1 MSDRIQLTYVL
12 PLKWSGDID
21 QTEMTEYITRLVDV
35 VEEVIVVDGSE
46 ARAFEAHA
54 ALWGERINHMP
65 PDPHLS
71 FANGKALGATTG
83 IRAAACDKVIVAD
96 DDVRY
101 ECCSLAQLGHI
112 LDFADLVRPQNYFT
126 CPMPWHA
133 HWDTARTILNR
144 AAGADYPGTLALRK
158 SFFTAMGGYDGNVLF
173 ENLELIRTVERN
185 GGRVNSPLDLFVAR
199 LPPTRARFFSQ
210 RVRQAYDDFA
220 LPNRMAVW
228 LAVLPVTLRLLSNK
242 HIKTGTGL
250 MGGTMAFAELGRRKA
265 SGRTVFP
272 ARASLLAP
280 AWILERGFCAW
291 LALFC
296 RLTGGITYGGAKIKK
311 AANRTG

>member
-1 MSDRIQLTYVL
+1 
-12 PLKWSGDID
+12 
-21 QTEMTEYITRLVDV
+21 MTDYITRLADV

-46 ARAFEAHA
+46 ARAFDAHA
-54 ALWGERINHMP
+54 ATWGARVNHMP
-65 PDPHLS
+65 PDPHIS

-83 IRAAACDKVIVAD
+83 IRAAVCDKVVVAD

-101 ECCSLAQLGHI
+101 ESDSLTQLGHM
-112 LDFADLVRPQNYFT
+112 LDHAELVRPQNYFT
-126 CPMPWHA
+126 YPMPWHA

-158 SFFTAMGGYDGNVLF
+158 SFFTSMGGYDGNVLF

-185 GGRVNSPLDLFVAR
+185 GGRVDSPLDFFVAR

-220 LPNRMAVW
+220 LPHRMAVW
-228 LAVLPVTLRLLSNK
+228 LAVMPVTLWLSFNRLV
-242 HIKTGTGL
+242 KTGTGL
-250 MGGTMAFAELGRRKA
+250 VGCTIALAELGRRKA

-296 RLTGGITYGGAKIKK
+296 RLTGGINYGGAKIKT
-311 AANRTG
+311 AANRT